1 MRILLYSTSSNIFEP
16 KTAVVKNFP
25 SSAQQLELLAKSFPE
40 HSFIVATQLP
50 GMFLLDMNGSENFQK
65 ANNVQ
70 YEIIKSDDEAE
81 IADFLYSLNPEI
93 AIATT
98 FFVTPFDWL
107 TAKDALVADF
117 LRQKGIKTVCH
128 SVKTALTRFDK

>member
-50 GMFLLDMNGSENFQK
+50 GMFLLDMNGSEKFQK
-65 ANNVQ
+65 ANDVQ

-81 IADFLYSLNPEI
+81 IADFLYSQLSTL
-93 AIATT
+93 AC
-98 FFVTPFDWL
+98 L
-107 TAKDALVADF
+107 KKS
-117 LRQKGIKTVCH
+117 LRPHARNIRTIEKSLMT
-128 SVKTALTRFDK
+128 